1 VENLARTTNSYKL
14 SNQLACLRNLTSGKL
29 YNAQVSQTWNPPID
43 SDFPMAYPS
52 SLMAQGKFGRI
63 PLLIG
68 ANSDESCSFSA
79 SGLNSKMDIFNN
91 LLYYRLLRYL
101 ASHGSQTPGAL
112 SDDPTNEPPYYIK
125 NAKFSQQR
133 TSVASSRRNYRRPCY
148 DLGSTNDL
156 RGNPLQAY
164 QCSATDLTHLFGTRP
179 PRKVLSTSSM
189 PSSTC
194 RISLVLLYRC
204 KGMSLIAYLA
214 VSSVKKVGAIARF
227 LIGLDTQG
235 KIHRIWS

>member
-1 VENLARTTNSYKL
+1 
-14 SNQLACLRNLTSGKL
+14 
-29 YNAQVSQTWNPPID
+29 
-43 SDFPMAYPS
+43 
-52 SLMAQGKFGRI
+52 MAQGKFWRI

-68 ANSDESCSFSA
+68 ANCDESCSFSA

-91 LLYYRLLRYL
+91 LLYYRLLRYI

-112 SDDPTNEPPYYIK
+112 SDDQANEPPYYIK
-125 NAKFSQQR
+125 NANFPNKGLQWLR
-133 TSVASSRRNYRRPCY
+133 VAAITGRPCY

-164 QCSATDLTHLFGTRP
+164 QCSATDLTHLFGKRP

-204 KGMSLIAYLA
+204 KCMSLIAYLA
-214 VSSVKKVGAIARF
+214 VSSVKQVGAIARF

-235 KIHRIWS
+235 KSHRMWS